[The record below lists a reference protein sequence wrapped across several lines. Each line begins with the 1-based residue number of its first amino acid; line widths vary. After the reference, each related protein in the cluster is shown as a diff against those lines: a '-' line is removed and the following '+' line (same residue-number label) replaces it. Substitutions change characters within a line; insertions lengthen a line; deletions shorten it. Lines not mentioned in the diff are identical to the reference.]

1 MTDENRTT
9 EKQISQPAETNV
21 KTSEVNQPSRN
32 DRHKK
37 VESDANFWARIK
49 AKWPNRSL
57 KEKPDKQEVPVSE
70 LKWVR
75 IRMFPIWLR
84 LLIVFVLM
92 IVAAVLG
99 ALLGFS
105 VLGDGSAG
113 DVFRKETWQ
122 HIFDIM
128 NGKGK

>member
-9 EKQISQPAETNV
+9 EKQIPQAAEA
-21 KTSEVNQPSRN
+21 NQPSRN

-37 VESDANFWARIK
+37 AETDANFWARIK
-49 AKWPNRSL
+49 AKWPNKSP
-57 KEKPDKQEVPVSE
+57 KENPKKQEVPAGE

-84 LLIVFVLM
+84 LLILLALMVL
-92 IVAAVLG
+92 A
-99 ALLGFS
+99 ALLGAIIGFS
-105 VLGDGSAG
+105 VVGDGSAG
-113 DVFRKETWQ
+113 DVFQKDTWQ

-128 NGKGK
+128 NGK